1 MVSPVQPA
9 DYQALVEAAIDAAG
23 DAAHIP
29 AVDVERC
36 FGAAANLDAAAYSQA
51 ARILM
56 REMVNGLAGPGP
68 WLTRWERAIRGV
80 VGAMR
85 RRPGLAHVTLN
96 ESETTS
102 EAVRERRMLY
112 RRQFIAMLEEEY
124 GRDRDPADVPEVHI
138 ELLAGAVYRAYVAEA
153 AAGRLL
159 DPSVDVVPRL
169 VNVIALLEPVP
180 A

>member
-1 MVSPVQPA
+1 
-9 DYQALVEAAIDAAG
+9 
-23 DAAHIP
+23 
-29 AVDVERC
+29 
-36 FGAAANLDAAAYSQA
+36 
-51 ARILM
+51 
-56 REMVNGLAGPGP
+56 
-68 WLTRWERAIRGV
+68 
-80 VGAMR
+80 
-85 RRPGLAHVTLN
+85 
-96 ESETTS
+96 
-102 EAVRERRMLY
+102 MLY